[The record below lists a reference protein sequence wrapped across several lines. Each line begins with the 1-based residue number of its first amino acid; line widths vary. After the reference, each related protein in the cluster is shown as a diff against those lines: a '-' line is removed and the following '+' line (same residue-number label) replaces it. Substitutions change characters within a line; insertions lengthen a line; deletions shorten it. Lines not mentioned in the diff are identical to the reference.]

1 MSKNPY
7 YACPACGRDHLK
19 GEFCPNPTTPVPLPT
34 SVDERQVEALERIAE
49 ALEVM
54 NKTLI
59 PPSAERC
66 ALCHGAGYVENFIGP
81 PVDYYDNKTD
91 ST

>member
-1 MSKNPY
+1 MSEY
-7 YACPACGRDHLK
+7 Q
-19 GEFCPNPTTPVPLPT
+19 
-34 SVDERQVEALERIAE
+34 DERVADNLERIAV

-59 PPSAERC
+59 PPNADRC
-66 ALCHGAGYVENFIGP
+66 ALCHGAGYVGSFIGLDGL
-81 PVDYYDNKTD
+81 VDYYDNKTD